1 MMLSYKYRI
10 YPNDIQRK
18 ALDSTFGFCRSLYN
32 CALEERISYYKKY
45 GKSLSYNSQ
54 SKELLEIKE
63 CFSEAEA
70 VYSQTLQQTLKQL
83 DVAFVNFFRRVKN
96 SKDKPGFPRF
106 KNKDRFR
113 SILFPQCNLIS
124 GGIKLLKN
132 NKIKI
137 SKIPGEIKTIWHRPF
152 QGRCKQVRIVKSID
166 KYYIILTCED
176 VPKEHRTPTGKIIGI
191 DLGIENFITMD
202 DGIQF
207 HHPKP
212 YKTAKEK
219 LTYLQRC
226 RAAKQRGSNNDKK
239 IKVQIAKQC
248 EKIANIRKDYQH
260 KITKQLIKEYDTIY
274 IEKLNIKGMLETKG
288 FEVKNSNIT
297 DASWGNFVAILKYK
311 AENANSLIVEVNP
324 RNTSKTC
331 SHCGK
336 IKETLTLKDRIFKCE
351 ACGFEMDRDQN
362 AAINIKRAGTAL
374 MMAAKLLF

>member
-1 MMLSYKYRI
+1 MLSYKYRI

-18 ALDSTFGFCRSLYN
+18 ALDSTFGFCRFLYN

-45 GKSLSYNSQ
+45 GKSLSYNIQ
-54 SKELLEIKE
+54 AKELLEIKE
-63 CFSEAEA
+63 CFSEAA
-70 VYSQTLQQTLKQL
+70 NVYAQTLQQTLKQL
-83 DVAFVNFFRRVKN
+83 DAAFVNFFRRIKN

-106 KNKDRFR
+106 KNQDRFR

-124 GGIKLLKN
+124 GGIKRLEN

-152 QGRCKQVRIVKSID
+152 QGRCKQVRIVKQNE
-166 KYYIILTCED
+166 KYYIILVCED
-176 VPKEHRTPTGKIIGI
+176 VPKEHRTPTGKTIGI

-202 DGIQF
+202 DGTQF

-219 LTYLQRC
+219 LKYLQQR
-226 RAAKQRGSNNDKK
+226 RAAKQHGSNNDKK
-239 IKVQIAKQC
+239 IKIQIAKQH
-248 EKIANIRKDYQH
+248 EKVANIRKDYQH

-274 IEKLNIKGMLETKG
+274 IEKLNIKGMLEAKS

-311 AENANSLIVEVNP
+311 AENANSLIIEVNP
-324 RNTSKTC
+324 RNTSLTC

-336 IKETLTLKDRIFKCE
+336 IKEMLTLKDRIFKCE
-351 ACGFEMDRDQN
+351 ACSFEMDRDQN
-362 AAINIKRAGTAL
+362 AAVNIRRAGTAL
-374 MMAAKLLF
+374 MMAAKPLF